1 MPPYPTYFCMPAKK
15 TYSLSISFPIAYDS
29 RSTMVSSGAQKCSF
43 EKSPRRAWRLPTSIF
58 WCSRSFC
65 VSSSGVRAQPHWR
78 PPHTSQP
85 IIGAFFLHL
94 PNVALCVGLQPDF
107 RPGSN
112 QSQCPTTAQLWE
124 AHRAVVAFNE
134 GSRVL
139 SYGEGTHCVL
149 RFCSL
154 EIVIFLSSQQFQV
167 YKTVLSDLKK
177 KYFFVLPV
185 LMKFPVLNH
194 KEIAYWNLAFFP
206 IYREALCSWRPQR
219 CHKNFCPEDVQ
230 RRVSKLS
237 NFKSFSERQCAKI
250 KKQNKKQDGN
260 FFFSKGMLAVCLHL
274 CVWLRFLTSLIFGSI
289 QRNIS
294 D

>member
-1 MPPYPTYFCMPAKK
+1 M
-15 TYSLSISFPIAYDS
+15 YSLSISFPIAYDS

-65 VSSSGVRAQPHWR
+65 VSSSGVRAQPHRR

-94 PNVALCVGLQPDF
+94 PTVALCVGLQPNS

-134 GSRVL
+134 GSSRVL
-139 SYGEGTHCVL
+139 GYGEGTHCVL

-154 EIVIFLSSQQFQV
+154 EIVIFFCHLNSF
-167 YKTVLSDLKK
+167 KRTKK
-177 KYFFVLPV
+177 
-185 LMKFPVLNH
+185 
-194 KEIAYWNLAFFP
+194 
-206 IYREALCSWRPQR
+206 C
-219 CHKNFCPEDVQ
+219 
-230 RRVSKLS
+230 
-237 NFKSFSERQCAKI
+237 
-250 KKQNKKQDGN
+250 
-260 FFFSKGMLAVCLHL
+260 
-274 CVWLRFLTSLIFGSI
+274 FLTLEKVFFRTSCPHEVF
-289 QRNIS
+289 NVKA
-294 D
+294 